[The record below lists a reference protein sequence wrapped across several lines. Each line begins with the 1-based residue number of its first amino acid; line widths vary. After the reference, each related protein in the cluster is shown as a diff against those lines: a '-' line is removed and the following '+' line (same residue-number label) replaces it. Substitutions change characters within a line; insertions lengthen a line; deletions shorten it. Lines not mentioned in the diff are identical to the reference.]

1 MLMDI
6 RFVEDGD
13 LFGAT
18 VSRIR
23 ISIEVNKFVYKFLRV
38 SVSEYLRVISML
50 WTDVKMC
57 INVDSYLL
65 FSVTISDQWI
75 FELTKI
81 EIEIQF

>member
-18 VSRIR
+18 ASRIR

-38 SVSEYLRVISML
+38 SVSEYLWVISML
-50 WTDVKMC
+50 WADEKIC

-65 FSVTISDQWI
+65 FLWLFQT
-75 FELTKI
+75 
-81 EIEIQF
+81 